1 MYVVFVLRIIQ
12 TLADSDPLVRAP
24 NAPLV
29 FCHGLLGFDSV
40 TIGPAVAPLQVSH
53 WRGIKEALEAYGCE
67 VLITRVPATSSPVDR
82 AKVLEKKISETYP
95 GRDVHLISHSMVR
108 FPSPNFHHLTRVLG
122 WYRLSLSYY
131 PPHPTHLP
139 RSQPDHN
146 CYTTSWLF
154 FCFPLPFPCLYS
166 PSISPY
172 SPRASP
178 EWRWRWQGIR
188 MSH

>member
-12 TLADSDPLVRAP
+12 QLADSDPLVRAP

-40 TIGPAVAPLQVSH
+40 TIGPAMAPLQVSY
-53 WRGIKEALEAYGCE
+53 WRGIKEALEANGCE

-95 GRDVHLISHSMVR
+95 GRDVHLIGHSMVR
-108 FPSPNFHHLTRVLG
+108 FLSPTIHHLTRALG
-122 WYRLSLSYY
+122 WHRLSSSHY

-139 RSQPDHN
+139 CPQPHHN
-146 CYTTSWLF
+146 CYTTSWLY

-166 PSISPY
+166 PSISPC

-178 EWRWRWQGIR
+178 EWWRRWQGI
-188 MSH
+188 